1 MIAAFFAG
9 VPVRIYSLHGLPL
22 ETARGLKR
30 VLLRWTEKISC
41 LLSNR
46 IIPVGASLRRSGL
59 AEGLASPTKMKVL
72 GRGSIN
78 GVDALDRFNPIL
90 EVASEAGAL
99 RRKLG
104 IPPNARVIGFV
115 GRIVLDKGLED
126 LVKVWRSLREEYR
139 DLHLLMVGAFEPQDP
154 ISESS
159 VDLLRSDPRVHLTG
173 NVTSMRPMYG
183 AMQILVLPTYREG
196 FPTVLLEAA
205 AMGLPVIATRVT
217 GCVDAVVDGETG
229 TLVAARSP
237 VQLTDA
243 LRSYLEHPELRLERG
258 RAGRDRVLRE
268 FRQDVVWESFHREYC
283 RLLEVRTGDSVAPPH
298 RSPPPSVFLQQRPIP
313 LLIKRLMDIAVSL
326 MALIVVS
333 PLLGAAALLIR
344 LRMGKPVLFR
354 QTRPGQGGVPFTVL
368 KLRTLLPGTLP
379 DEQRITTLGRLL
391 RASSVDEL
399 PQLWNVL
406 RGDMSLVGPR
416 PLLMQ
421 YLDLYTPEQ
430 GRRHDMKPGMTGWA
444 QVHGRNSLSWEDKFR
459 LDIWYV
465 DRWSLA
471 LDVWTL
477 VLTVGK
483 VLLRRGIS
491 GSGEVM
497 GSDFMVSPKGTSS
510 RSKALV
516 EMGSRT

>member
-1 MIAAFFAG
+1 
-9 VPVRIYSLHGLPL
+9 
-22 ETARGLKR
+22 
-30 VLLRWTEKISC
+30 
-41 LLSNR
+41 
-46 IIPVGASLRRSGL
+46 
-59 AEGLASPTKMKVL
+59 
-72 GRGSIN
+72 
-78 GVDALDRFNPIL
+78 
-90 EVASEAGAL
+90 
-99 RRKLG
+99 
-104 IPPNARVIGFV
+104 
-115 GRIVLDKGLED
+115 
-126 LVKVWRSLREEYR
+126 
-139 DLHLLMVGAFEPQDP
+139 
-154 ISESS
+154 
-159 VDLLRSDPRVHLTG
+159 
-173 NVTSMRPMYG
+173 MRPMYG
-183 AMQILVLPTYREG
+183 AMQMVVLPTYREG

-229 TLVAARSP
+229 TLVAARNP

-243 LRSYLEHPELRLERG
+243 VRSYLEHPDLRLQRG

-268 FRQDVVWESFHREYC
+268 FRQDAVWDSFHQEYR
-283 RLLEVRTGDSVAPPH
+283 RLLEVRTGESAT
-298 RSPPPSVFLQQRPIP
+298 SPRQSRLPSGPLRQRAVP
-313 LLIKRLMDIAVSL
+313 LLIKRLMDIAVSVL
-326 MALIVVS
+326 ALIVVS

-354 QTRPGQGGVPFTVL
+354 QTRPGQGGVPFAVL

-379 DEQRITTLGRLL
+379 DEQRMSTLGRLL

-421 YLDLYTPEQ
+421 YLNLYTPEQ
-430 GRRHDMKPGMTGWA
+430 ARRHDMKPGMTGWA

-459 LDIWYV
+459 LDVWYV
-465 DRWSLA
+465 DRWSPA
-471 LDVWTL
+471 LDIWTL

-483 VLLRRGIS
+483 VLSRRGIA

-497 GSDFMVSPKGTSS
+497 GSDFMVSPMGTSS
-510 RSKALV
+510 RPKALV